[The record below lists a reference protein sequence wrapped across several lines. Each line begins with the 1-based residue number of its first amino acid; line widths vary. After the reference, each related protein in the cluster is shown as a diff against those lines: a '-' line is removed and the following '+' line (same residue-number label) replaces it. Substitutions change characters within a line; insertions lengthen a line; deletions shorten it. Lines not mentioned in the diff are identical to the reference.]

1 MGRRRF
7 VDVQAC
13 FLFDELH
20 RSALADH
27 FWAGSKKERYWIRRS
42 ASKLVR
48 AP

>member
-20 RSALADH
+20 RSALATMG
-27 FWAGSKKERYWIRRS
+27 AGPLLGWF
-42 ASKLVR
+42 
-48 AP
+48 